1 VCGLEGIGVTIVE
14 QLHRCG
20 QRVVVVGRFATAAQV
35 SLVSAWTHQVVE
47 SQGGLEDTL
56 CAAGVTRASAI
67 VCVVSQDLANVQIA
81 LLARHLSPE
90 IRVVSQLG
98 NHAVRRAMTVD
109 NGPGAVID
117 GASLAAPA
125 IVEACLGRRRHEIV
139 IADSTFVAAT
149 TSVQSGTLRATF
161 GDLAPVAVTR
171 PGPDPARPEVFACP
185 GRDFVTRPGDEA
197 TMLGTPEE
205 LARRGIQA
213 TVPDRSVPRA
223 RTSSIG
229 RLSHLTNAV
238 RHTLGEFDRG
248 LYRALGVLVTLVT
261 VSTVL
266 LWWDYNKP
274 GMSALDALYF
284 SVETVATVGYGDF
297 NFVDQDWWL
306 RLWAIFLMLAGIT
319 TTAVLMAYLAEFL
332 ISRRLNGSIGRRRAR
347 TMTGHVV
354 VVGLGAFGLEVAVR
368 LKEAGKHVVVVERD
382 ERNRFLSEA
391 ADLDL
396 PVIFGDATSAATLEA
411 ARLRDAAAIA
421 ILTSDDM
428 VNIETGIAVRD
439 MLDDRWV
446 EGALP
451 VVMRVFD
458 RSLSRTIAS
467 RFGFENIQS
476 TEEITAPWFVAA
488 ALGLEVLAAF
498 SVGGQ
503 PFTVGRLGVAPG
515 SALAGVAMQGLSAN
529 TRVIALQRAGADH
542 LEHPP
547 RRGTQFE
554 AGDLAY
560 IVGPND
566 ELIGVLRRSGADA
579 RRPATPVRVSSVSAG
594 AT

>member
-20 QRVVVVGRFATAAQV
+20 QRVVVVGRFATSAQV
-35 SLVSAWTHQVVE
+35 ALVAPWTDRVVE

-56 CAAGVTRASAI
+56 RAAGVTHASAI

-81 LLARHLSPE
+81 LLARHLSAD

-125 IVEACLGRRRHEIV
+125 IVEACLGIRLHEIV
-139 IADSTFVAAT
+139 IGDVRFVAAT
-149 TSVQSGTLRATF
+149 TPVQAGTLRSAF

-171 PGPDPARPEVFACP
+171 PGADRARPEVFACP
-185 GRDFVTRPGDEA
+185 GRDFVTQPGDEA
-197 TMLGTPEE
+197 TMLGTSEE
-205 LARRGIQA
+205 LAMRGIHGA
-213 TVPDRSVPRA
+213 LDDPLDGSANPPARASSIARVPRLA
-223 RTSSIG
+223 S
-229 RLSHLTNAV
+229 AV

-248 LYRALGVLVTLVT
+248 LYRALSVLVTLVT
-261 VSTVL
+261 ASTVL

-306 RLWAIFLMLAGIT
+306 RVWAIFLMLSGIT

-347 TMTGHVV
+347 TLSGHVV
-354 VVGLGAFGLEVAVR
+354 VVGLGAFGLEVASR
-368 LKEAGKHVVVVERD
+368 LTAAGKRVVIIERD
-382 ERNRFLSEA
+382 ERNRFLAEA

-396 PVIFGDATSAATLEA
+396 PVIFGDATSVATLEA

-458 RSLSRTIAS
+458 RSLSRTIAA

-476 TEEITAPWFVAA
+476 TEEVTAPWFVAA

-503 PFTVGRLGVAPG
+503 PFTVGRLSVAPG

-529 TRVIALQRAGADH
+529 TRVIALRRKATGH

-547 RRGTQFE
+547 RRGTEFE
-554 AGDLAY
+554 AGDQAY

-566 ELIGVLRRSGADA
+566 ELIGVLRQAGVDP
-579 RRPATPVRVSSVSAG
+579 RPVSTVR
-594 AT
+594 

>member
-1 VCGLEGIGVTIVE
+1 
-14 QLHRCG
+14 
-20 QRVVVVGRFATAAQV
+20 
-35 SLVSAWTHQVVE
+35 
-47 SQGGLEDTL
+47 
-56 CAAGVTRASAI
+56 
-67 VCVVSQDLANVQIA
+67 
-81 LLARHLSPE
+81 
-90 IRVVSQLG
+90 
-98 NHAVRRAMTVD
+98 
-109 NGPGAVID
+109 VI
-117 GASLAAPA
+117 
-125 IVEACLGRRRHEIV
+125 
-139 IADSTFVAAT
+139 
-149 TSVQSGTLRATF
+149 
-161 GDLAPVAVTR
+161 
-171 PGPDPARPEVFACP
+171 ACP
-185 GRDFVTRPGDEA
+185 GRDFVTQPGDEA

-205 LARRGIQA
+205 LALRGIRA
-213 TVPDRSVPRA
+213 VAADRSGAAERPVATRA
-223 RTSSIG
+223 RPPTTG
-229 RLSHLTNAV
+229 RLSQLVNAV

-248 LYRALGVLVTLVT
+248 LYRALGVLVALVT

-347 TMTGHVV
+347 TMSEHVV
-354 VVGLGAFGLEVAVR
+354 VVGLGAFGLEVASR
-368 LKEAGKHVVVVERD
+368 LIAAGKQVVVVERD
-382 ERNRFLSEA
+382 ERNRFLAEA
-391 ADLDL
+391 AALDL
-396 PVIFGDATSAATLEA
+396 PVIFGDATSVATLGA

-529 TRVIALQRAGADH
+529 TRVIALQRQSTGR

-566 ELIGVLRRSGADA
+566 ELIGVLRRATEQRPLGDSLAA
-579 RRPATPVRVSSVSAG
+579 EFSATPATQR
-594 AT
+594 